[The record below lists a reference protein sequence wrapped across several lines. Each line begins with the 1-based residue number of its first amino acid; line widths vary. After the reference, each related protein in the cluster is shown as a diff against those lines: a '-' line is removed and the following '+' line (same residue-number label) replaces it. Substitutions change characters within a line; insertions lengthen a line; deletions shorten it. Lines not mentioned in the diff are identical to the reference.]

1 MKYFTSDTHF
11 NHANIIKYCNR
22 PFSSVEEMNEELIRR
37 WNEKVGPDDE
47 VYHLGDFGFFNS
59 NTPEQYK
66 LENILSRLNGR
77 IYLILGNHDNW
88 NYLLKHKHHF
98 VTITN
103 MATMYAGKYKI
114 IGCHYP
120 LLCFEGSNGGNT
132 LNLFGH
138 VHSGPGQF
146 GNPDF
151 ERLNMM
157 FKENQYDVGVDNND
171 YAPVSF
177 TNILQKLGRLK

>member
-22 PFSSVEEMNEELIRR
+22 PFASVEEMNEELIKR
-37 WNEKVGPDDE
+37 WNEKVTMDDE

-59 NTPEQYK
+59 QTPEKYSM
-66 LENILSRLNGR
+66 ENILNRLNGR
-77 IYLILGNHDNW
+77 IYLVLGNHDNY
-88 NYLLKHKHHF
+88 NMIYKQKHHF
-98 VTITN
+98 VAISN
-103 MATMYAGKYKI
+103 MMREYAGKYKLI
-114 IGCHYP
+114 MSHYP
-120 LLCFEGSNGGNT
+120 LLCFDGSNSKT
-132 LNLFGH
+132 INLFGH
-138 VHSGPGQF
+138 VHSGPTQT

-151 ERLNMM
+151 DRLKML

-177 TNILQKLGRLK
+177 TKVLQKLGRLQ